1 MLLKPALV
9 KVPERKILR
18 HQHPRRA
25 LSQNHPQARSY
36 HATKERLITMASSNL
51 IIGLEIG
58 TSKICVVVGE
68 SRPDGAI
75 KILGVGQTPSRGV
88 RKGEIVDFETAM
100 KCVHEAVVDAE
111 QKSDVMIRSVY
122 VAVAGSHL
130 QSFNN
135 RGCVMLPEDRDE
147 IDEQDVEDVKINAR
161 EVSIPAQ
168 NAFLHSIIQH
178 YHVDGQD
185 GVLSPVGMLG
195 QRLEADFHIIHGV
208 RTRIQ
213 NTIRCVK
220 ELPLDVEDVVFG
232 GLASAQVVLTQH
244 QKDLGALVIDMGG
257 GTTDYILYNDGAV
270 KQSGALGV
278 GGDHITNDISM
289 GLRIPMARAEKLKI
303 EEGSCILG
311 NCFPGEMILLKD
323 DSGFAGK
330 EIERETLN
338 TIIHLR
344 LRETLELLKRQLDEE
359 SFINFIGEGIFITG
373 GCSLLRGIDNLAE
386 EIFEIPAHLAHAQ
399 TTWGVTSAVEDP
411 QFSTAIGLVRFA
423 QVMQTDRPRRG
434 LRET

>member
-1 MLLKPALV
+1 
-9 KVPERKILR
+9 
-18 HQHPRRA
+18 
-25 LSQNHPQARSY
+25 
-36 HATKERLITMASSNL
+36 MASNNL
-51 IIGLEIG
+51 MVGLEIG

-68 SRPDGAI
+68 SRTDGTL

-100 KCVHEAVVDAE
+100 KCMHEAVVDAE

-122 VAVAGSHL
+122 VGIAGSHI

-135 RGCVMLPEDRDE
+135 RGCVVVPEDRGE
-147 IDEQDVEDVKINAR
+147 IDDQDIEDVKINAR

-185 GVLSPVGMLG
+185 GVLNPVGMFG
-195 QRLEADFHIIHGV
+195 QKLEADFHIVHGV

-220 ELPLDVEDVVFG
+220 ELPLEVEDVVFG
-232 GLASAQVVLTQH
+232 ALASAQVVLTQH
-244 QKDLGALVIDMGG
+244 QKNLGALVVDIGG
-257 GTTDYILYNDGAV
+257 GTTDYILYVDGAV
-270 KQSGALGV
+270 KQSGVLAI

-289 GLRIPMARAEKLKI
+289 GLRIPMARAEKIKT
-303 EEGSCILG
+303 EEGSCVLG
-311 NCFPGEMILLKD
+311 NCLPGETILMKD

-330 EIERETLN
+330 EIEHETLN

-344 LRETLELLKRQLDEE
+344 LRETFELLKRTVEE
-359 SFINFIGEGIFITG
+359 EPFINYAGAGIFITG
-373 GCSLLRGIDNLAE
+373 GCSLLNGIDHLAGE
-386 EIFEIPAHLAHAQ
+386 VFEMPAHVAHAQ
-399 TTWGVTSAVEDP
+399 TTSGLTSAAENP
-411 QFSTAIGLVRFA
+411 QFATAIGLIKYA
-423 QVMQTDRPRRG
+423 QAVQADRPRRG
-434 LRET
+434 IGRIDR

>member
-1 MLLKPALV
+1 
-9 KVPERKILR
+9 
-18 HQHPRRA
+18 
-25 LSQNHPQARSY
+25 
-36 HATKERLITMASSNL
+36 MASSDL
-51 IIGLEIG
+51 MVGLEIG

-68 SRPDGAI
+68 GRPDGTI
-75 KILGVGQTPSRGV
+75 KILGVGQAPSRGV

-122 VAVAGSHL
+122 VAVAGSHI

-135 RGCVMLPEDRDE
+135 RGSVVLPDERDE
-147 IDEQDVEDVKINAR
+147 IDEQDIEDVKVNAR

-185 GVLSPVGMLG
+185 GVLNPIGMLG
-195 QRLEADFHIIHGV
+195 QKLEADFHVVHGV

-220 ELPLDVEDVVFG
+220 ELPLEVEDVVFAP
-232 GLASAQVVLTQH
+232 LASAQVVLTQH
-244 QKDLGALVIDMGG
+244 QKNLGALVIDIGG
-257 GTTDYILYNDGAV
+257 GTTDYIVYVDGAV
-270 KQSGALGV
+270 KQSGVLAI

-289 GLRIPMARAEKLKI
+289 GLRIPMARAEKLKT
-303 EEGSCILG
+303 EEGGCTLG
-311 NCFPGEMILLKD
+311 NCLPGETIVLKD

-344 LRETLELLKRQLDEE
+344 LRETFELLKRTLEEE
-359 SFINFIGEGIFITG
+359 SFMNYVGAGIFITG
-373 GCSLLRGIDNLAE
+373 GCSLLSGIDHLAG
-386 EIFEIPAHLAHAQ
+386 EIFEMPAHVTRAQ
-399 TTWGVTSAVEDP
+399 TLAGLTSAVENP
-411 QFSTAIGLVRFA
+411 QFATAIGLLKYA
-423 QVMQTDRPRRG
+423 QAVQIDRPRGGITRIFG
-434 LRET
+434 RLFNRIR

>member
-1 MLLKPALV
+1 
-9 KVPERKILR
+9 
-18 HQHPRRA
+18 
-25 LSQNHPQARSY
+25 
-36 HATKERLITMASSNL
+36 MASGDL
-51 IIGLEIG
+51 IVGLEIG

-68 SRPDGAI
+68 TRPDGTL
-75 KILGVGQTPSRGV
+75 KILGVGQAPSRGV

-122 VAVAGSHL
+122 VAVAGGHI
-130 QSFNN
+130 QGFNN
-135 RGCVMLPEDRDE
+135 RGCVILPEDRDE

-161 EVSIPAQ
+161 EVSIPAP

-178 YHVDGQD
+178 YHVEGQD
-185 GVLSPVGMLG
+185 GVLNPVGMLG
-195 QRLEADFHIIHGV
+195 QKLEADFHIIHGV

-220 ELPLDVEDVVFG
+220 ELPLEVEDVVFSP
-232 GLASAQVVLTQH
+232 LASAQVVLTQH
-244 QKDLGALVIDMGG
+244 QKNLGALVVDIGG
-257 GTTDYILYNDGAV
+257 GTTDYILYVDGAV
-270 KQSGALGV
+270 KQSGVLAV

-303 EEGSCILG
+303 EEGSCVLG
-311 NCFPGEMILLKD
+311 NCLPGETIVLKD

-344 LRETLELLKRQLDEE
+344 LRETFELLKRTVEE
-359 SFINFIGEGIFITG
+359 EPFINYVGAGIFITG
-373 GCSLLRGIDNLAE
+373 GCSLLNGIDHLAGE
-386 EIFEIPAHLAHAQ
+386 VFEMPAHVAHAQ
-399 TTWGVTSAVEDP
+399 TTSGLTSAAENP
-411 QFSTAIGLVRFA
+411 QFATAIGLLKYA
-423 QVMQTDRPRRG
+423 QAVQVDRPRGGITRIFG
-434 LRET
+434 RLFDRMR

>member
-1 MLLKPALV
+1 
-9 KVPERKILR
+9 
-18 HQHPRRA
+18 
-25 LSQNHPQARSY
+25 
-36 HATKERLITMASSNL
+36 MASNNL
-51 IIGLEIG
+51 VIGLEIG

-68 SRPDGAI
+68 SRPDGTV
-75 KILGVGQTPSRGV
+75 KILGVGQTASRGI

-147 IDEQDVEDVKINAR
+147 IDEQDVEDVRISAR
-161 EVSIPAQ
+161 EVSLPAQ
-168 NAFLHSIIQH
+168 NAFLHSVIHH

-185 GVLSPVGMLG
+185 GVLNPIGMLG
-195 QRLEADFHIIHGV
+195 QKLEADFHIIHGV

-220 ELPLDVEDVVFG
+220 ELPLDVEDVVFSG
-232 GLASAQVVLTQH
+232 FASAQVVLTQQ
-244 QKDLGALVIDMGG
+244 QKEVGALMIDIGG
-257 GTTDYILYNDGAV
+257 GTTDYILYAEGAV
-270 KQSGALGV
+270 KQSGCLAI

-289 GLRIPMARAEKLKI
+289 GLRIPMARAEKLKTD
-303 EEGSCILG
+303 EGSCILG
-311 NCFPGEMILLKD
+311 NCLPGEMISLKD

-338 TIIHLR
+338 TIIHFR
-344 LRETLELLKRQLDEE
+344 LRETFELLKRRLDEE
-359 SFINFIGEGIFITG
+359 PFIGYLGGGIFITG
-373 GCSLLRGIDNLAE
+373 GCSLLSGIDHLAE
-386 EIFEIPAHLAHAQ
+386 EIFDMPAHVAHAQ
-399 TTWGVTSAVEDP
+399 TASGVTSAVENP
-411 QFSTAIGLVRFA
+411 QFSTAIGLIKYA
-423 QVMQTDRPRRG
+423 QAVQTDRPRRG
-434 LRET
+434 IRGIFGKIFAGRR